1 MTARCERT
9 RAGMIGGPRDR
20 GAAVV
25 DFVLILMLLIPL
37 FLGIFQVGLVLYT
50 RNTSTAC
57 ASEGARYG
65 ANFDRTPAD
74 GRQRAADCISSSLS
88 SKWTSTVTAGTDQQG
103 GLQTVVVDADT
114 TVPALGLW
122 GDLVKV
128 KTTGH
133 AVKETQ

>member
-1 MTARCERT
+1 MAARCART
-9 RAGMIGGPRDR
+9 QAGMIGLRER

-25 DFVLILMLLIPL
+25 DFVLILLLLVPL
-37 FLGIFQVGLVLYT
+37 FLGIFQVGLVLYA
-50 RNTSTAC
+50 RNTATAC

-74 GRQRAADCISSSLS
+74 GRQHAANCISESLS
-88 SKWTSTVTAGTDQQG
+88 SKWKTDVSAGTSQQG
-103 GLQTVVVDADT
+103 ALVTVVVNADT

-128 KTTGH
+128 NTSGH
-133 AVKETQ
+133 AVKEIP

>member
-1 MTARCERT
+1 MF
-9 RAGMIGGPRDR
+9 GPRER

-25 DFVLILMLLIPL
+25 DFVLILLLLIPL

-65 ANFDRTPAD
+65 ANFDRTAED
-74 GRQRAADCISSSLS
+74 GRQRTADCIGSSLS
-88 SKWTSTVTAGTDQQG
+88 SKWSSSVTAGTSQQG
-103 GLQTVVVDADT
+103 GLPMVVVDART

-122 GDLVKV
+122 GHLVEV

-133 AVKETQ
+133 AVKETP

>member
-9 RAGMIGGPRDR
+9 RAGMIGPRDR

-25 DFVLILMLLIPL
+25 DFVLILLLLIPL

-50 RNTSTAC
+50 RNTATAC

-74 GRQRAADCISSSLS
+74 GRQRTVDCIRSSLS
-88 SKWTSTVTAGTDQQG
+88 SKWASNVTAGTSQQG
-103 GLQTVVVDADT
+103 GLVTVVVAADT

-122 GDLVKV
+122 GRLVQV

-133 AVKETQ
+133 AVKETP

>member
-1 MTARCERT
+1 ML
-9 RAGMIGGPRDR
+9 GPRER

-50 RNTSTAC
+50 RNTATAC

-74 GRQRAADCISSSLS
+74 GRQRAADCIKSSLS
-88 SKWTSTVTAGTDQQG
+88 SKWTSNVTAGTSQQG
-103 GLQTVVVDADT
+103 GLPMVVVNADT

-122 GDLVKV
+122 GSLVKV
-128 KTTGH
+128 DTTGH
-133 AVKETQ
+133 AVKETP

>member
-1 MTARCERT
+1 
-9 RAGMIGGPRDR
+9 MIGPRER

-25 DFVLILMLLIPL
+25 DFVLILLLLVPL

-50 RNTSTAC
+50 RNTATAC
-57 ASEGARYG
+57 TSEGARYG

-74 GRQRAADCISSSLS
+74 GRQRAVDCISSSLS
-88 SKWTSTVTAGTDQQG
+88 SKWTSNVSAGTSQQG
-103 GLQTVVVDADT
+103 GLVTVVVHADT

-128 KTTGH
+128 NTSGH
-133 AVKETQ
+133 AVKEIP